1 MRRWLLATGVIGV
14 LAFSVPAWAQW
25 QNNNLAVRTTGSL
38 LRSGDAL
45 RVELVAF
52 ETVNGPFSTQV
63 TYRFRQPVAV
73 KDEDGHVTTSMEQR
87 VVTRPPGPTIDVLGE
102 SQSVVLDDTFH
113 LGQESTPGRYLVEV
127 TILAPGRASALSTI
141 RSCVVY
147 QNEAPAVE
155 ACGFTVTGIKRVNAE
170 GWLTLDGTFPDG
182 ANYRAALVRDG
193 RMIARFDTGVY
204 ATAPHELD
212 LTSTALV
219 GLAGQTFDLIVHDY
233 RSNQTATLARLMVPP
248 RQ

>member
-1 MRRWLLATGVIGV
+1 
-14 LAFSVPAWAQW
+14 
-25 QNNNLAVRTTGSL
+25 
-38 LRSGDAL
+38 
-45 RVELVAF
+45 
-52 ETVNGPFSTQV
+52 
-63 TYRFRQPVAV
+63 
-73 KDEDGHVTTSMEQR
+73 
-87 VVTRPPGPTIDVLGE
+87 
-102 SQSVVLDDTFH
+102 
-113 LGQESTPGRYLVEV
+113 
-127 TILAPGRASALSTI
+127 
-141 RSCVVY
+141 VY

>member
-1 MRRWLLATGVIGV
+1 MRRWFLATGVVGV

-25 QNNNLAVRTTGSL
+25 QNNNLAVRTTGSV

-63 TYRFRQPVAV
+63 TYRFRQPVTV
-73 KDEDGHVTTSMEQR
+73 KDEEGHVTTSMEQR
-87 VVTRPPGPTIDVLGE
+87 VVTRPPGPTIDVLSE

-127 TILAPGRASALSTI
+127 TILAPGRASVLSTI
-141 RSCVVY
+141 RSCVAY
-147 QNEAPAVE
+147 QNDGPVSD
-155 ACGFTVTGIKRVNAE
+155 ACGFAVTGIKRVNAD

-182 ANYRAALVRDG
+182 GAYRAALVRDG
-193 RMIARFDTGVY
+193 RVIARLDGGVY
-204 ATAPHELD
+204 ATAPHEMD
-212 LTSTALV
+212 LTSTAFV
-219 GLAGQTFDLIVHDY
+219 SLAGQTLDLIVHDY
-233 RSNQTATLARLMVPP
+233 RSNQSATLARLAVPP